1 MAITSEQR
9 KALEAAG
16 YKISKSGNTVLNSK
30 GESVGGYNENGNIWS
45 GSSKVRDIL
54 KSKPAPKAES
64 KPASKPSGKPATRPK
79 ANPTRKPGGAR
90 PEVEKPTGL
99 PAAPA
104 RNVGGAKADQRRAGG
119 SGNTTRRNQ
128 GAGIPI
134 LGVGAVVAGAGRKPA
149 TGRPVNPSY
158 TGRAVMPE
166 GFQGRM
172 QTGVARPGAAGG
184 ARVIGTN
191 PARRGLRSPGGGR
204 VVKMPDV
211 LELAQMN
218 KGGMVKKPASSKPP
232 RTYKK

>member
-16 YKISKSGNTVLNSK
+16 YKISENGKTVLTSEGK
-30 GESVGGYNENGNIWS
+30 SVGGYNENGNIWS

-54 KSKPAPKAES
+54 KSKPAPKSES
-64 KPASKPSGKPATRPK
+64 KPAPKPRSEAKAADTKPATRPK
-79 ANPTRKPGGAR
+79 ANPARKPGGAR
-90 PEVEKPTGL
+90 PEG
-99 PAAPA
+99 PASGMPA
-104 RNVGGAKADQRRAGG
+104 KRENRRQKDDRSAGM
-119 SGNTTRRNQ
+119 
-128 GAGIPI
+128 PI
-134 LGVGAVVAGAGRKPA
+134 LAAGAAVAGAGRKPA

-172 QTGVARPGAAGG
+172 NTDVARPRAAGG
-184 ARVIGTN
+184 VRAIGAN
-191 PARRGLRSPGGGR
+191 PVRRGLRAPGGGGR

-218 KGGMVKKPASSKPP
+218 KGGMVKKPA